1 MAEHKATP
9 ERVREQTT
17 KLAPSD
23 VAPGELAVVDEVTD
37 HEGPVGRRLSDLG
50 FLPGTEVLVVR
61 RAPLRDPTIYQLRG
75 NQMCLR
81 KAEAQR
87 IIVSWS
93 NPVATSGDPLDR
105 E

>member
-1 MAEHKATP
+1 MSEQKTTP
-9 ERVREQTT
+9 VQARGRTT
-17 KLAPSD
+17 KLALAD
-23 VAPGELAVVDEVTD
+23 VAPGETAVVDEVTD
-37 HEGPVGRRLSDLG
+37 CEGPIGRRLCDLG

-87 IIVSWS
+87 ILVSRLRH
-93 NPVATSGDPLDR
+93 VATSVDPSDR